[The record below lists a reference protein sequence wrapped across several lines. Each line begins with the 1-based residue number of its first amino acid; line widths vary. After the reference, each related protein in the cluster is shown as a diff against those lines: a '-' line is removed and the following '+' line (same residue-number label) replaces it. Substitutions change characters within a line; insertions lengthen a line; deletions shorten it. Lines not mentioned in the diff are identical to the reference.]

1 MSISEFTSAT
11 TTVHHSPSAR
21 QADGRIIDLRLSAS
35 RGGGSFGS
43 VTAGTADRV
52 GGPRACMR
60 LVFGDRCQG
69 TELATRTIVL
79 VVGSSLVFL
88 AAIAAFL
95 RALISLLSARSSF
108 LRRAL
113 LALARASRPR
123 AKRCRRTAM
132 SALLAATLRLRRWPR
147 LSRAELCAAAAPSPP
162 AFDEVLRCGT
172 ERCAACRP
180 IGSGRRCSSC
190 VTPFRRP
197 DLACMLP

>member
-1 MSISEFTSAT
+1 MEETGRSVRRYGAGHDPAKTAC
-11 TTVHHSPSAR
+11 SPLSCAR

-95 RALISLLSARSSF
+95 RALISLLSARS
-108 LRRAL
+108 
-113 LALARASRPR
+113 
-123 AKRCRRTAM
+123 
-132 SALLAATLRLRRWPR
+132 
-147 LSRAELCAAAAPSPP
+147 
-162 AFDEVLRCGT
+162 
-172 ERCAACRP
+172 
-180 IGSGRRCSSC
+180 
-190 VTPFRRP
+190 
-197 DLACMLP
+197 